1 MTNKT
6 IKCNDSKVLLKYV
19 IKKITTFKIFKIKK
33 HVIKKGGMHTNTIY
47 KLVLSYMRDL

>member
-6 IKCNDSKVLLKYV
+6 IKCNDRKVLLKYV
-19 IKKITTFKIFKIKK
+19 TKKITNFKISKISK

-47 KLVLSYMRDL
+47 KLVLSYMREL